1 MTAASKEN
9 DSGHD
14 SPTRNPGPLKDQ
26 KTPVPSDSKEIKRW
40 ETTREILMRIQ
51 EPRTS
56 WKWISLGILFFIL
69 ILGISIFLATR
80 YIHRKEAV
88 LKKVATPKIVLHIP
102 AVNEKKIVIKR
113 YRMKPFLLRI
123 KGKQRG
129 RDRFIFVRLDIEFLR
144 KKIPPEI
151 STRREIL
158 RTLVYKQLLRHFS
171 NGKKN
176 PDQEKHFREELIPA
190 LNTFF
195 KGGGVY
201 NVGFVE
207 FTLNE

>member
-1 MTAASKEN
+1 
-9 DSGHD
+9 
-14 SPTRNPGPLKDQ
+14 
-26 KTPVPSDSKEIKRW
+26 
-40 ETTREILMRIQ
+40 
-51 EPRTS
+51 
-56 WKWISLGILFFIL
+56 
-69 ILGISIFLATR
+69 
-80 YIHRKEAV
+80 